1 MVVSPWWVQV
11 LLLLSSLWC
20 CVLNRV
26 VRKAMRWIW
35 VIAKIEA
42 EEEMGAWVRSLPP
55 SEGLCLSIPFLLFC
69 WSWKVGKRGGT
80 TFLSGCVEPEWLRW
94 WGSQARWNFS
104 ASPHIPRTFGFRGG
118 EVGTF
123 VSLVA

>member
-1 MVVSPWWVQV
+1 MVVFPWWVQV

-42 EEEMGAWVRSLPP
+42 EEEMGAWVHSLPP
-55 SEGLCLSIPFLLFC
+55 SEGLCLVVALVGFQG
-69 WSWKVGKRGGT
+69 KVELQCFAPHTTHVWFQRGRGRNIRFFGCLEGDVRFRPGKREVLPLWDGV
-80 TFLSGCVEPEWLRW
+80 LEP
-94 WGSQARWNFS
+94 
-104 ASPHIPRTFGFRGG
+104 
-118 EVGTF
+118 
-123 VSLVA
+123 

>member
-42 EEEMGAWVRSLPP
+42 EEQMGAWLESGKTWWHDFPFWLCRARVVALVGFQGKVELQCFAPHTTHVWFQRGRGRNIRFFGCLEGDVR
-55 SEGLCLSIPFLLFC
+55 
-69 WSWKVGKRGGT
+69 
-80 TFLSGCVEPEWLRW
+80 
-94 WGSQARWNFS
+94 
-104 ASPHIPRTFGFRGG
+104 H
-118 EVGTF
+118 
-123 VSLVA
+123 